1 MFSRVLHSLLFAAG
15 LFGTAAWIQHVEPTP
30 FLSWARQKIDHVERL
45 GEGYDTV
52 FLGSSRMN
60 YGLDPA
66 RFDARMKELGQPTK
80 SFNLA
85 LSGHRQHDVGAV
97 VTWLLAHKPSTLRR
111 VVIELHSF
119 AQLVRAG
126 DWMSDQELE
135 MHTAGEF
142 FGRCRSIVDGPSP
155 WTDKVMQFRFVF
167 AHTLTNVLRVGQA
180 PRILD
185 DWIAR
190 SRGEPLPGTFPAQK
204 EGWAAIEDMKL
215 AHMLADHERFV
226 AGKVDVA
233 SIVAQRLQDIA
244 PPYLHGGF
252 NFASIRAQAAA
263 LRAAGIEPV
272 YVVMPSFSQDNLG
285 RDGASEFAREA
296 RVLELD
302 RSELHRPLYETA
314 LYYDASHF
322 GTEGSAV
329 FSPYLADLLVE
340 CEGQPAGFLPK
351 PRTLPTTPM
360 RLQATRTDG
369 GLALVAES
377 LPFVGQLVVVA
388 STEPADAEL
397 NGLRVRVKFPPRW
410 TCELARSQPLQA
422 KGTLQ
427 ASDLPSDRPVYLQ
440 LGVILE
446 GATVALGEQVR
457 VEPR

>member
-1 MFSRVLHSLLFAAG
+1 MFSRLLHSLMFTAG
-15 LFGTAAWIQHVEPTP
+15 LFGTAALVQHVEPTQ
-30 FLSWARQKIDHVERL
+30 FLSWARQKVDHVERL

-66 RFDARMKELGQPTK
+66 QFDARMKALGQPTK

-142 FGRCRSIVDGPSP
+142 LGRCRSIVDGPSP
-155 WTDKVMQFRFVF
+155 WTDKLLQFRFVF

-190 SRGEPLPGTFPAQK
+190 SRGEPLPATFPVQN
-204 EGWAAIEDMKL
+204 EGWAPIETVKL
-215 AHMLADHERFV
+215 PHMLADHERFTSGRV
-226 AGKVDVA
+226 GVSSVVSQRLEDVA
-233 SIVAQRLQDIA
+233 
-244 PPYLHGGF
+244 PPAMRGGF

-272 YVVMPSFSQDNLG
+272 YVVMPSFVLDNLG
-285 RDGASEFAREA
+285 RDGVSEFAREA

-302 RSELHRPLYETA
+302 RPGAHRPLYDSS

-322 GTEGSAV
+322 GTAGAAV
-329 FSPYLADLLVE
+329 FSPYLAELLVE
-340 CEGQPAGFLPK
+340 CEGQPIGFVPK
-351 PRTLPTTPM
+351 PRLLPTSPM
-360 RLQATRTDG
+360 QLQATRTDG
-369 GLALVAES
+369 GIELMAAN

-388 STEPADAEL
+388 STEAADAEV
-397 NGLRVRVKFPPRW
+397 NGLRVRVQFPPRW
-410 TCELARSQPLQA
+410 SCELTRSPDLQA
-422 KGTLQ
+422 KGLLQ
-427 ASDLPSDRPVYLQ
+427 ASDLPRDQPVFLQ
-440 LGVILE
+440 LGVIVA
-446 GATVALGEQVR
+446 GATVALGDQVR

>member
-30 FLSWARQKIDHVERL
+30 FLSWARHKIEHVERL
-45 GEGYDTV
+45 GEGYDTL

-66 RFDARMKELGQPTK
+66 RFDARMKELGRPTK

-97 VTWLLAHKPSTLRR
+97 VTWLLAHKPASLRR

-142 FGRCRSIVDGPSP
+142 VGRCHSILLGPSP
-155 WTDKVMQFRFVF
+155 WTDKVLQFRFVF

-190 SRGEPLPGTFPAQK
+190 SRGEGLPLTYPPPHA
-204 EGWAAIEDMKL
+204 GWAAVEDLKL
-215 AHMLADHERFV
+215 PHVLADHERFV
-226 AGKVDVA
+226 SGKVDVA
-233 SIVAQRLQDIA
+233 GVVAQRVQDVA
-244 PPYLHGGF
+244 PPYLRGGF

-285 RDGASEFAREA
+285 RDGAREFAREA

-302 RSELHRPLYETA
+302 RPDAHRPLYETA
-314 LYYDASHF
+314 LYYDSSQF
-322 GTEGSAV
+322 GTAGAAV
-329 FSPYLADLLVE
+329 FSPYLAELLVE
-340 CEGQPAGFLPK
+340 CEGQPAGFAPK

-369 GLALVAES
+369 GIALVAEN

-410 TCELARSQPLQA
+410 TCELARSQLLQA
-422 KGTLQ
+422 KGMLQ
-427 ASDLPSDRPVYLQ
+427 ASDLPGDQPVFLQ
-440 LGVILE
+440 LGVIVE

-457 VEPR
+457 VDPR